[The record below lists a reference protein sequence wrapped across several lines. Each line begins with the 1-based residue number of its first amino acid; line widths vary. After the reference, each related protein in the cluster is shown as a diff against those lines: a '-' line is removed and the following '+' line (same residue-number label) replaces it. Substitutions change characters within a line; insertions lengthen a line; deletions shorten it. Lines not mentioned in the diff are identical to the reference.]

1 MWSMPENSSGSG
13 RSSPHRDI
21 YLCLR
26 ERVGSGKTNPG
37 KQIRKAS
44 ESGSMERRE
53 HPRIQ
58 LPLLVELTHPSIG
71 RRNCVARDISE
82 GGVFVQLDVSSEAPS
97 IRSGATVRLTLQ
109 NPTTIDTQP
118 TPTVEMEVRRV
129 EENGL
134 GLSFKNRTSR
144 HLWESVERLRDEL
157 AVGRDYF
164 QLHVAALIMKEN
176 GRLLVVQ
183 QNGKWTFPGTYLIV
197 GDSWRAALRRLLVER
212 FSLDLSEQD
221 LQVLT
226 IETESSEAMPET
238 AVAKVFAIAQ
248 ADTAD
253 FSFAAGDRYK
263 DSRWLQNPRMIDE
276 LTFADELTR
285 QLARQAFR
293 WHTEQEAE
301 A

>member
-1 MWSMPENSSGSG
+1 
-13 RSSPHRDI
+13 
-21 YLCLR
+21 
-26 ERVGSGKTNPG
+26 
-37 KQIRKAS
+37 
-44 ESGSMERRE
+44 MERRE

-71 RRNCVARDISE
+71 RRHCVARDISE
-82 GGVFVQLDVSSEAPS
+82 GGVFVQLDVQQEASS
-97 IRSGATVRLTLQ
+97 IRTGATVRLTLQ
-109 NPTTIDTQP
+109 NPNTIDTQP

-129 EENGL
+129 EEAGL

-164 QLHVAALIMKEN
+164 QLHVSGLIMKET

-197 GDSWRAALRRLLVER
+197 GDKWRSALTRLLVDR
-212 FSLDLSEQD
+212 FSLGLDEQD
-221 LQVLT
+221 LQVLA
-226 IETESSEAMPET
+226 IETESSEAMPEA
-238 AVAKVFAIAQ
+238 AVAKIFTIAR
-248 ADTAD
+248 ADSSK
-253 FSFAAGDRYK
+253 FSFAAGERYK

-285 QLARQAFR
+285 RQARAAFR
-293 WHTEQEAE
+293 WLAEQEE
-301 A
+301 SE

>member
-1 MWSMPENSSGSG
+1 
-13 RSSPHRDI
+13 
-21 YLCLR
+21 
-26 ERVGSGKTNPG
+26 
-37 KQIRKAS
+37 
-44 ESGSMERRE
+44 MERRE

-82 GGVFVQLDVSSEAPS
+82 GGVFVHMDVQTEAPS
-97 IRSGATVRLTLQ
+97 IRTGATVRLTLK
-109 NPTTIDTQP
+109 NPNTIDTQP

-129 EENGL
+129 EDSGL

-164 QLHVAALIMKEN
+164 QLHVAALIMKET

-183 QNGKWTFPGTYLIV
+183 QNGRWTFPGTYLIV
-197 GDSWRAALRRLLVER
+197 GDEWRTALTRLLKER
-212 FSLDLSEQD
+212 FSLAVSADDLE
-221 LQVLT
+221 LLT
-226 IETESSEAMPET
+226 IETESSESMPEA

-248 ADTAD
+248 ADSSE
-253 FSFAAGDRYK
+253 FSFQAGERYK

-276 LTFADELTR
+276 LTFADELCRR
-285 QLARQAFR
+285 QARAAFR
-293 WHTEQEAE
+293 WLSVKERDS
-301 A
+301 